1 MVSELKLW
9 SNESFPEKVKLLVM
23 PRHKELFRD
32 VEREKKKKRKKVRKP
47 TQEIIPKCIHFLEDS
62 MTFKRKEN
70 WTDFMTT
77 IGKN

>member
-32 VEREKKKKRKKVRKP
+32 VEREKKKKERKLGSLPRKLSLSVY
-47 TQEIIPKCIHFLEDS
+47 TFL
-62 MTFKRKEN
+62 KIQWLLKEKKIEQTS
-70 WTDFMTT
+70 WLL
-77 IGKN
+77 